1 MLESAPLF
9 REHPL
14 NDFRESEEA
23 VLRSFSFGLRLVCV
37 LIVLCG
43 ISTISYG
50 SGFSIFEQGA
60 KASGMGGA
68 FTATAD
74 DPSAMFYNVAGI
86 AYQRKLAGMMGATLI
101 TFGNEFEGDPA
112 TEFPGAGVDGSY
124 EHHSFIIPT
133 TYVVIPIGENIT
145 FGLGQFTA
153 FGLRTH
159 WQDENRFPGR
169 FISQDAN
176 LKTASVQP
184 SLAFKMMGDR
194 LALGVGLEYRTSHIS
209 LERNNA
215 AVNPFTGRIVDVA
228 HIRLNSDW
236 NSAYGVN
243 VGLIFKPAAT
253 LSVGAS
259 YRSAMDIDYEG
270 DATFTQISTGNAQ
283 LDAIVRAGLPPNQ
296 SMTTTLPFPAFT
308 HVGVAT
314 TVIPNWQVAFDV
326 DHTSWSRFKELLVE
340 FEQNPERNLSAQQNW
355 ENTLSYRLGGN
366 HPVTPNW
373 DVRLGA
379 VYDENPQPD
388 EAVGPLLPDSDR
400 LGVSFGLGFH
410 NDHWRVDATDMVLHF
425 YDRST
430 FGQNADNFNGTY
442 KTSANLFSLNL
453 GYTF

>member
-1 MLESAPLF
+1 M
-9 REHPL
+9 
-14 NDFRESEEA
+14 
-23 VLRSFSFGLRLVCV
+23 RSFSFALRLSCL
-37 LIVLCG
+37 LIVLAS
-43 ISTISYG
+43 ISTVSYG

-68 FTATAD
+68 FAATAD

-86 AYQRKLAGMMGATLI
+86 AYQRRMAGMMGATLI
-101 TFGNEFEGDPA
+101 NFHNEFEGDPA
-112 TEFPGAGVDGSY
+112 TEFPGAGVDGRY
-124 EHHSFIIPT
+124 VAHNFIIPN
-133 TYVVIPIGENIT
+133 TYVVIPIGENLT

-159 WQDENRFPGR
+159 WENENRFPGR

-176 LKTASVQP
+176 LKTTSIQP
-184 SLAFKMMGDR
+184 SLAFKMMNDR

-209 LERNNA
+209 LERNQANI
-215 AVNPFTGRIVDVA
+215 NPFTGRIVDVA

-236 NSAYGVN
+236 NSDYGFN
-243 VGLIFKPAAT
+243 VGLIFKPAET

-259 YRSAMDIDYEG
+259 YRSPMDIDYEG
-270 DATFTQISTGNAQ
+270 DATFTQILTGNPQ

-296 SMTTTLPFPAFT
+296 NMTTTLPYPAFT
-308 HVGVAT
+308 HFGIAT
-314 TVIPNWQVAFDV
+314 TAVTNWQVELDV
-326 DHTSWSRFKELLVE
+326 NHTSWSRFQTLLVE
-340 FEQNPERNLSAQQNW
+340 FELNPERNLEAEQNW
-355 ENTLSYRLGGN
+355 EDTLSYRLGGN

-400 LGVSFGLGFH
+400 LGITFGLGFH
-410 NDHWRVDATDMVLHF
+410 NDHWRLDVSDMVLHF
-425 YDRST
+425 YERNT
-430 FGQNADNFNGTY
+430 FGQNTDNFNGTY
-442 KTSANLFSLNL
+442 KTSANLFSINA

>member
-1 MLESAPLF
+1 M
-9 REHPL
+9 
-14 NDFRESEEA
+14 
-23 VLRSFSFGLRLVCV
+23 RSFSFTLRLFCASVVFCS
-37 LIVLCG
+37 
-43 ISTISYG
+43 ISAIAYG

-60 KASGMGGA
+60 KATGMGGA

-86 AYQRKLAGMMGATLI
+86 AYQRKLSGMMGGTLI
-101 TFGNEFEGDPA
+101 TFDNSFEGDPA
-112 TEFPGAGVDGSY
+112 TEFPGAGVGGRYAD
-124 EHHSFIIPT
+124 HSFIIPA
-133 TYVVIPIGENIT
+133 TYVVIPIGQSIT
-145 FGLGQFTA
+145 FGLSQFTA
-153 FGLRTH
+153 FGLRTE
-159 WQDENRFPGR
+159 WQDPNRFPGR

-176 LKTASVQP
+176 LKTASIQP

-194 LALGVGLEYRTSHIS
+194 LALGLGFEYRTSHIQ

-215 AVNPFTGRIVDVA
+215 AFNPFTGRIVDVA
-228 HIRLNSDW
+228 HIRLDSDW
-236 NSAYGVN
+236 NSDYGFSA
-243 VGLIFKPAAT
+243 GLIFKPT
-253 LSVGAS
+253 SSWSVGAS
-259 YRSAMDIDYEG
+259 YRAPMDIEYKG

-283 LDAIVRAGLPPNQ
+283 LDAIVRAGLPPDQKIN
-296 SMTTTLPFPAFT
+296 TTLPFPAFT
-308 HVGVAT
+308 HVGIAT
-314 TVIPNWQVAFDV
+314 TMITNWQVAFDV

-340 FEQNPERNLSAQQNW
+340 FDRNPERNLRAEQNW

-410 NDHWRVDATDMVLHF
+410 NDHWRVDATEMVLHF
-425 YDRST
+425 YDRNT
-430 FGQNADNFNGTY
+430 FGKNADNFNGTY
-442 KTSANLFSLNL
+442 KTSANLFSLSL